1 MTTRSRQK
9 LSSILAVFSIVA
21 LLLLLLFVW
30 TAVRNGVFSNAN
42 ENGSYRWR
50 PIDTSDSST
59 LLPLDEHS
67 THHHSHGHHHAP
79 HHHHHHQHNESTT
92 SHGGNSTEFEVG
104 SSSTSSSTHHHNH
117 TASKQLHETIPDD
130 VDLTEVDQLVKPSK
144 VHVQPLHADDL
155 LYESTKYEPG
165 ADVEGKVPEHRITG
179 QYRNKSSRIWDPH
192 PQYLIDAFG
201 VHLHLILYQDNDFIP
216 KHLKITHVWNNF
228 MERKVEDIRE
238 HEELR
243 NCFYRGRVRTDDRSA
258 VAVSLCDGMRGHI
271 YTSSGSFFIQPVEK
285 YTLDNQNILHKITRE
300 KLPIDQVSIDTYRNG
315 KVLVDEIGLH
325 EDDDEKIDEDDEL
338 NQEIEDE
345 LDSNESILSETTT
358 NNGTD
363 NLDAPIVTC
372 TSEDGKNCSEDNQT
386 SATESWTSST
396 ESVDSSTMASF
407 MDSTQQMDD
416 LEDFTLEPTESTE
429 GTESATDFE
438 TTTTKTTTSPPRLS
452 RRKRHINFPSSNT
465 GDNNAYTMEVMVA
478 VDRKMHEYHG
488 NNIQEYVLTLMS
500 IVSNIY
506 ADASIGNSINVA
518 VVHIFYLRD
527 DLHMESNHNGV
538 SASQMLSRFCKF
550 VQHHQFHHD
559 TALLLT
565 REQICRNANQ
575 KKCDTLGLAE
585 LGTMCRPSSC
595 AIVQDNGL
603 SAAFTIAHELGHVLS
618 MPHDDDIKCARFRN
632 EDGSS
637 SQHIMARMLD
647 DNTHPWSWSA
657 CSRHYVTEYLE
668 HNRGFCM
675 LNKPRHDMIE
685 SSPQLLAGERFP
697 ADQQCELAFGPNT
710 KVCPFSITV
719 SILGRKVDQPPCVS
733 LWCGSDNEGCK
744 TQHLPWAD
752 GTECGTGHWCQH
764 GKCVPRNRQ
773 ALTKV
778 DGGWGPWNSF
788 DQCSR
793 TCGGGVQSSTRECDS
808 PAPSNGGK
816 YCIGTR
822 IKYRSC
828 NIHDCPADTPDFR
841 EQQCAEM
848 NNNNFG
854 IQGLDANVRW
864 VPKYGQSPHDECKL
878 YCRVEKSNNYF
889 LLNDKVKDGTP
900 CSHDS
905 FHKCVNGICRPAGC
919 NNQLDSDSKLD
930 KCGVCNGNNDTCI
943 DIVGNFRPE
952 QIEKAKEYSKT
963 RDYYHVTII
972 PKGAANIE
980 ILQPGYSNDLNYIA
994 LMDDQGEYIFN
1005 GHNVITEYP
1014 LTFPYGGVTFEY
1026 TGTNST
1032 LEKVNTTFARRLK
1045 RDLTIEILS
1054 RSDNFVTNELIRY
1067 SYTMD
1072 LNETRNTHVHFY
1084 PYNYNQNQN
1093 SNSRSQQQQPSARQY
1108 PTQTVQYKWEM
1119 SQWSECNILCD
1130 GEQFRTAACV
1140 QIDTGRH
1147 VSPSSCR
1154 EPKPEDEYQPC
1165 NVGCVVEWE
1174 IQRTKCSAE
1183 CGEGVQQLSYSCI
1196 QTFPQSNHRKVVDD
1210 SHCPTSQ
1217 KSKLYEKCMGP
1228 CASATWTYE
1237 EFGPCSKI
1245 CNGGIQSRTA
1255 YCTSHHRGHIIDDKY
1270 CANIQRESLERA
1282 CNTHEC
1288 PKWQF
1293 GDESACS
1300 VTCGSGYKT
1309 RSAICVQNNKV
1320 VNVNECDAKTKP
1332 KDIYSSCQLEP
1343 CWRKNP
1349 TPTPVLYSRDNSPN
1363 IITSYRNRIDTGV
1376 KPSVT
1381 YRTTPT
1387 RKVYTTTTITTTTPA
1402 PTTRSTTT
1410 TTTTTTTTPKN
1421 TYPQPRQSYRFLWRT
1436 SRWSPCSATCDGGY
1450 RIRAVRCVSESS
1462 NQVVDDR
1469 YCVEEK
1475 PVNITNCA
1483 QQRCP
1488 KWRTGDWGQ
1497 CNDNCK
1503 QYRQVICQDDR
1514 HHANITNCPLNT
1526 RPLSTQECC
1535 QFKWRNLWT
1544 PCSAECGNGT
1554 RSRQRVCMRLYPRV
1568 QNAKTQV
1575 RKKGQPVG
1583 ERYCQHMKQP
1593 PFIPKMKVCR
1603 KQACAA
1609 PKWEVTPWTRC
1620 SVGCGKGYS
1629 TREVKCMLSGTKV
1642 NELMCGNQAKPIAT
1656 QHCEITSDCKWKAGP
1671 WKPCSCSGYTKRR
1684 VQCFDM
1690 RLHRQSNSCP
1700 DANKPDQKKRCDQP
1714 ATCTCKGLQKT
1725 HRVKMDGDYLLTVRG
1740 RKVQIYCHRM
1750 NSTNPQEYIS
1760 LRDDHENYSLYFDR
1774 RSRNKDECSVS
1785 ESQQWM
1791 DPSLASGLTYF
1802 SKVRIDLHSLQ
1813 VIIDD
1818 FTFARTS
1825 GRRQQPFGSAGD
1837 CFSTTQQCP
1846 RGAFSIN
1853 LENTKFRI
1861 RPKTRWET
1869 RGMNAIQHFYGFEP
1883 PYQKVTSS
1891 CGGYCGSCF
1900 PSRDTG
1906 LHLEVI

>member
-1 MTTRSRQK
+1 MTTRSSQK
-9 LSSILAVFSIVA
+9 LSSKLAVFSIVA
-21 LLLLLLFVW
+21 LLLLLVFVW
-30 TAVRNGVFSNAN
+30 TAVRNGVFSNVN
-42 ENGSYRWR
+42 DMNLHGSYRLR
-50 PIDTSDSST
+50 LIDSSSDSTTTSI
-59 LLPLDEHS
+59 PIEHS
-67 THHHSHGHHHAP
+67 THHHSHGHHS
-79 HHHHHHQHNESTT
+79 HHHHHKHNEST
-92 SHGGNSTEFEVG
+92 SASGVNSTEFG
-104 SSSTSSSTHHHNH
+104 IDTSQTTLSSHHNH
-117 TASKQLHETIPDD
+117 TESKQHHEAVPNEA
-130 VDLTEVDQLVKPSK
+130 DLTEVDQLVKPSK

-155 LYESTKYEPG
+155 LYESTKYEPD
-165 ADVEGKVPEHRITG
+165 ADVGGKMPEHRITG
-179 QYRNKSSRIWDPH
+179 QYRNKSSLIWDPH

-201 VHLHLILYQDNDFIP
+201 VHFHLILYQDSNFIP
-216 KHLKITHVWNNF
+216 KHLKITHVWNNE
-228 MERKVEDIRE
+228 MERKIEDLKE
-238 HEELR
+238 HEQLR
-243 NCFYRGRVRTDDRSA
+243 NCFYRGRIRTDDRSA

-271 YTSSGSFFIQPVEK
+271 YTSSGSFFIQPIEK

-300 KLPIDQVSIDTYRNG
+300 TLPIDKISIDKYQNG
-315 KVLVDEIGLH
+315 KVFVDEIGLH
-325 EDDDEKIDEDDEL
+325 EDDDVSDAGK
-338 NQEIEDE
+338 IEDE
-345 LDSNESILSETTT
+345 FNQEFEEEPESIDGIIVDERPFSNG
-358 NNGTD
+358 NND
-363 NLDAPIVTC
+363 EPIVTC
-372 TSEDGKNCSEDNQT
+372 ITDDGKNCSEENQASVT
-386 SATESWTSST
+386 DSLISTTEFIGNSAFNLFTDSTHKIEDITLQST
-396 ESVDSSTMASF
+396 EV
-407 MDSTQQMDD
+407 
-416 LEDFTLEPTESTE
+416 TET
-429 GTESATDFE
+429 ATDFE
-438 TTTTKTTTSPPRLS
+438 TTTTTTTQPRSS
-452 RRKRHINFPSSNT
+452 RRKRHINFPGSNSE
-465 GDNNAYTMEVMVA
+465 NNAYTMEVMVA
-478 VDRKMHEYHG
+478 IDRKMHEYHG
-488 NNIQEYVLTLMS
+488 NNIQAYVLTLMS

-527 DLHMESNHNGV
+527 DLHIESNHNGV

-618 MPHDDDIKCARFRN
+618 MPHDDDVKCARFRN

-675 LNKPRHDMIE
+675 LNKPRNDMIE
-685 SSPQLLAGERFP
+685 TSPQILAGEKFP

-719 SILGRKVDQPPCVS
+719 SILGQKVDQPPCVS

-764 GKCVPRNRQ
+764 GKCVPRNRK

-778 DGGWGPWNSF
+778 DGGWGPWNQF

-793 TCGGGVQSSTRECDS
+793 TCGGGVQSSTRECNS
-808 PAPSNGGK
+808 PAPTNGGK

-828 NIHDCPADTPDFR
+828 NIHDCPPDTLDFR

-864 VPKYGQSPHDECKL
+864 VPKYGQSTHDECKL

-889 LLNDKVKDGTP
+889 LLNDKVKDGTS
-900 CSHDS
+900 CSHES
-905 FHKCVNGICRPAGC
+905 FNKCVNGICRPAGC
-919 NNQLDSDSKLD
+919 NNQLDSDAKLD

-943 DIVGNFRPE
+943 DIVGNFQPE

-963 RDYYHVTII
+963 PYYYHVTVV
-972 PKGAANIE
+972 PKGASNIE
-980 ILQPGYSNDLNYIA
+980 ILQPGYSDDLNYIA
-994 LMDDQGEYIFN
+994 LMDDQGEYILN
-1005 GHNVITEYP
+1005 GYNVITQYP
-1014 LTFPYGGVTFEY
+1014 IIFPYGGITFEY

-1054 RSDNFVTNELIRY
+1054 RSDNFVTNELIRF

-1072 LNETRNTHVHFY
+1072 LNETRNTHVNFY
-1084 PYNYNQNQN
+1084 PYNYNQNPDSRTNHQTSGHQHPSQN
-1093 SNSRSQQQQPSARQY
+1093 GKL
-1108 PTQTVQYKWEM
+1108 QYKWEM
-1119 SQWSECNILCD
+1119 SQWSECNSLCD
-1130 GEQFRTAACV
+1130 GEQFRTAACI
-1140 QIDTGRH
+1140 QIDTSRH
-1147 VSPSSCR
+1147 VATSLCR
-1154 EPKPEDEYQPC
+1154 EAKPEDEYQAC

-1174 IQRTKCSAE
+1174 IQRSKCSAE
-1183 CGEGVQQLSYSCI
+1183 CGDGVQQLSYSCI
-1196 QTFPQSNHRKVVDD
+1196 QTFPQLNHRKVVDD

-1217 KSKLYEKCMGP
+1217 KSKLYEKCIGSCP
-1228 CASATWTYE
+1228 SATWTYE
-1237 EFGPCSKI
+1237 DFGQCSKI
-1245 CNGGIQSRTA
+1245 CNSGIQSRTA
-1255 YCTSHHRGHIIDDKY
+1255 YCTSHHRGHIIDEKY
-1270 CANIQRESLERA
+1270 CAHIPKESLERA
-1282 CNTHEC
+1282 CNTHDC

-1293 GDESACS
+1293 GDESACT
-1300 VTCGSGYKT
+1300 VTSGCSGYKT
-1309 RSAICVQNNKV
+1309 RRVICVQNNKV
-1320 VNVNECDAKTKP
+1320 ISANECDAQTKP
-1332 KDIYSSCQLEP
+1332 KDMYSSCQMDP
-1343 CWRKNP
+1343 CWRKNS
-1349 TPTPVLYSRDNSPN
+1349 TPTPVLYSRDFPK
-1363 IITSYRNRIDTGV
+1363 IMTSYSNKVDVGG
-1376 KPSVT
+1376 KPQVTT

-1387 RKVYTTTTITTTTPA
+1387 QRKGYSATTTTTQSPVTAVAITTTTMPRN
-1402 PTTRSTTT
+1402 P
-1410 TTTTTTTTPKN
+1410 
-1421 TYPQPRQSYRFLWRT
+1421 YPQQRPRFIWRT
-1436 SRWSPCSATCDGGY
+1436 SRWSPCSATCDGGF
-1450 RIRAVRCVSESS
+1450 RVRAVRCVSEST
-1462 NQVVDDR
+1462 NQVIDDR

-1503 QYRQVICQDDR
+1503 QYRQVVCQDDR

-1526 RPLSTQECC
+1526 RPQSIQECC
-1535 QFKWRNLWT
+1535 QFKWRNIWT

-1554 RSRQRVCMRLYPRV
+1554 RSRQRVCMRLYSRI
-1568 QNAKTQV
+1568 QQDKNQV
-1575 RKKGQPVG
+1575 RKKGQPVS

-1593 PFIPKMKVCR
+1593 PFIPKMKACR
-1603 KQACAA
+1603 KQACAS
-1609 PKWEVTPWTRC
+1609 PKWEVTSWSRC
-1620 SVGCGKGYS
+1620 SVGCGTGGYS
-1629 TREVKCMLSGTKV
+1629 TREIKCMLSGTKV
-1642 NELMCGNQAKPIAT
+1642 NELMCRNQQKPTAT
-1656 QHCEITSDCKWKAGP
+1656 QHCETTSECKWKAGP

-1690 RLHRQSNSCP
+1690 RLNRQSNSCP
-1700 DANKPDQKKRCDQP
+1700 DINKPEQKKRCDQP

-1725 HRVKMDGDYLLTVRG
+1725 HWVHTDGDYMLTVRG

-1760 LRDDHENYSLYFDR
+1760 LRDDRENYSLYFDR
-1774 RSRNKDECSVS
+1774 RSRNKDECLIN
-1785 ESQQWM
+1785 ESDHWV
-1791 DPSLASGLTYF
+1791 DSTIASGLTYF

-1813 VIIDD
+1813 VITDD

-1825 GRRQQPFGSAGD
+1825 GRRQQPFASAGD
-1837 CFSTTQQCP
+1837 CFSTTRRCP

-1861 RPKTRWET
+1861 RPRTRWET
-1869 RGMNAIQHFYGFEP
+1869 RGMNVIQHFYGFEP